1 VQGIVLLL
9 QTVVACG
16 LTWLLAEAA
25 VAPARPRAV
34 LTATEAAS
42 TVSPLMER
50 LRMVFLFLWVLCPA
64 AVVVGPG
71 SDAVRHYWL

>member
-1 VQGIVLLL
+1 MLVQGMVLLL

-16 LTWLLAEAA
+16 LAWVAAEAA
-25 VAPARPRAV
+25 VAPASPRAV

-50 LRMVFLFLWVLCPA
+50 VRILSLFLWVLCPA
-64 AVVVGPG
+64 TVIEWPEQ
-71 SDAVRHYWL
+71 SSS